1 MGSKFRL
8 RFIFRPIIKLLA
20 RTLIRIGVTP
30 NLATFIMLSFSLLS
44 FISLVFFRSLL
55 YFSIF
60 VFLCG
65 LFDGVDGAI
74 ARLTSKST
82 KYGGFLDSFMDRI
95 SEFFIF
101 IALLIFYHNRFL
113 WNFIDIK
120 WIIFIS
126 LLASLMISY
135 SRARAEIFF
144 KENFFLDGDIGL
156 MGRSERLFYIFITM
170 LCASFLGFALEFLF
184 IYMCLVICTFMFRLT
199 KIYYQIKQR
208 DNKQT
213 LN

>member
-1 MGSKFRL
+1 
-8 RFIFRPIIKLLA
+8 
-20 RTLIRIGVTP
+20 
-30 NLATFIMLSFSLLS
+30 
-44 FISLVFFRSLL
+44 
-55 YFSIF
+55 
-60 VFLCG
+60 
-65 LFDGVDGAI
+65 
-74 ARLTSKST
+74 
-82 KYGGFLDSFMDRI
+82 
-95 SEFFIF
+95 
-101 IALLIFYHNRFL
+101 
-113 WNFIDIK
+113 
-120 WIIFIS
+120 
-126 LLASLMISY
+126 MISY